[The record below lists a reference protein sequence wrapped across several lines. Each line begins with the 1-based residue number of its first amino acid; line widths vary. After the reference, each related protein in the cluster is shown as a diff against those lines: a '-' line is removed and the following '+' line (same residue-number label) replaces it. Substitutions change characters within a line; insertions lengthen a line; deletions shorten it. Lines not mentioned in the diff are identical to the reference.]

1 MVLII
6 VMRPIVLSSFKLIA
20 KMIFLTHVSMNRSFG
35 SCICNVIFIRVLDAV
50 YLKFI
55 STISWV
61 TSCDD
66 HVLATVSCIG
76 HQRFLSTILMF
87 SKSSLYNLVQV
98 HFHDSVRSGCYL
110 RQVQEMK
117 CVFIR
122 ILWGILEVIIK
133 GDVSVMPPSSICIL
147 SPSRH

>member
-1 MVLII
+1 MDIYVVLIF
-6 VMRPIVLSSFKLIA
+6 VMRPIVLSSFNLIV

-35 SCICNVIFIRVLDAV
+35 SCICNVIFIRVPDAV

-55 STISWV
+55 STSSWV

-87 SKSSLYNLVQV
+87 NKSSLYNLVQV
-98 HFHDSVRSGCYL
+98 QFHDSVRSGCYL
-110 RQVQEMK
+110 HHLHEVK
-117 CVFIR
+117 CVLIR
-122 ILWGILEVIIK
+122 I
-133 GDVSVMPPSSICIL
+133 
-147 SPSRH
+147 